1 MCEGPGQQGECEQEK
16 SLFHLFFQ
24 TIQERHFYISW
35 PDHKIPV
42 FFYEF
47 PYHLFNLSSSHLI
60 SLSAWEHSS
69 LELGSLYSYLIWWI
83 FHLSIFITNVNKSIL
98 SCFNSYD
105 VAQEKHFMSQFSK
118 YRWEN
123 GLFTK
128 MLFRRRPAPLTA
140 QIDSQSIPLWRSVGQ
155 HQHQIMH
162 DLSFLCFFYQK
173 LFTLFCIIRRLYSL
187 LTCLV
192 FICVDSM

>member
-1 MCEGPGQQGECEQEK
+1 MF
-16 SLFHLFFQ
+16 L
-24 TIQERHFYISW
+24 
-35 PDHKIPV
+35 
-42 FFYEF
+42 YEF

-60 SLSAWEHSS
+60 SLSACEHSS

-105 VAQEKHFMSQFSK
+105 VAQEKKHFISKFSR

-162 DLSFLCFFYQK
+162 DLSFYALFLSEALYVIMHYQK
-173 LFTLFCIIRRLYSL
+173 IIFFIYFSSVYLRRMY
-187 LTCLV
+187 V
-192 FICVDSM
+192 EK